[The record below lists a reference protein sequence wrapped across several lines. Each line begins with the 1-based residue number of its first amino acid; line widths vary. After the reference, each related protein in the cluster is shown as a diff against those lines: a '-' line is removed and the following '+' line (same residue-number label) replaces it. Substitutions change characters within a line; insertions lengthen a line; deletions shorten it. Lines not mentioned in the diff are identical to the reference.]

1 MSHLAILC
9 VDDQKVILDSLK
21 EQLKRNLKG
30 IYELEIAESAEEAL
44 EILEELTE
52 ERVEVALIIS
62 DQIMPGMKGDELL
75 IKVHQLYPQIIK
87 IMLTGQADARAVG
100 NVVNKANLYRYLD
113 KPWEETDLIL
123 TVKEALRSYR
133 QNQQLVEQNKE
144 LQKLNSQLQQ
154 LNNSLEEKIAER
166 TQELSNAN
174 LKLERKIAERKM
186 AETALRLARQRSD
199 NLILNILPAS
209 VAEKLKQGQSII
221 AEQFDEATIL
231 FADLVDFTRIAAFVK
246 PIELVNL
253 LNQIFSEFDELA
265 DQYGVE
271 KIKTI
276 GDEYMVVAGVP
287 IPQENGA
294 EAMAQMALAMA
305 KVVNNYPGL
314 DNLPLKIRI
323 GINTG
328 KVIAGVIGLRRFSYD
343 LWGDAVNIA
352 SRMESSGI
360 AGKIQVTVSTYQK
373 LKDNY
378 ILEPRGKIAIKGK
391 GNMMTYWL
399 VGKK

>member
-21 EQLKRNLKG
+21 EQLKRNLREVD
-30 IYELEIAESAEEAL
+30 ELETAESAEEAL
-44 EILEELTE
+44 EILEELKE
-52 ERVEVALIIS
+52 EGIEVALIIS
-62 DQIMPGMKGDELL
+62 DQIMPGMKGDEFL
-75 IKVHQLYPQIIK
+75 IKAEQLYPQIIK
-87 IMLTGQADARAVG
+87 IMLTGQADAKAVG

-133 QNQQLVEQNKE
+133 QNQQLLEQNAE
-144 LQKLNSQLQQ
+144 LQRLNSQLQQ
-154 LNNSLEEKIAER
+154 LNSSLEEKIAER
-166 TQELSNAN
+166 TQELRRAN
-174 LKLERKIAERKM
+174 VKLEQRIAERQM

-199 NLILNILPAS
+199 NLILNILPAKI
-209 VAEKLKQGQSII
+209 AEKLKQGQSIV

-231 FADLVDFTRIAAFVK
+231 FADLVDFTRMAAFVK
-246 PIELVNL
+246 PIELVDL
-253 LNQIFSEFDELA
+253 LNNIFSEFDELA
-265 DQYGVE
+265 DKHGLE

-276 GDEYMVVAGVP
+276 GDEYMVVGGVP
-287 IPQENGA
+287 VPQENAVEAIA
-294 EAMAQMALAMA
+294 EMALAMG
-305 KVVNNYPGL
+305 KVVSNYPGL
-314 DNLPLKIRI
+314 DNSPLQIRI

-328 KVIAGVIGLRRFSYD
+328 KVVAGVIGLRRFSYD

-360 AGKIQVTVSTYQK
+360 PGKIQVTTSTYQK
-373 LKDNY
+373 LKDKY
-378 ILEPRGKIAIKGK
+378 LLEPRGKIAIKGK

-399 VGKK
+399 VRKK